1 MTFRQDRT
9 PWDPSAQVQEAQVPS
24 PQVQE
29 AQVPET
35 RLFATSPPET
45 LERSSRA
52 RRTLDPQPDP
62 QARRSPGKGAAALFV
77 LATLACIAAL
87 AATYVFFV
95 RTTTGQFIDE
105 SALVEAVELSG
116 TAGKAATK
124 LLDWLPALSVVIAS
138 IVVVF
143 VTILRRRWSAAAIA
157 IAACVGANVT
167 TQILKDLL
175 PVRPYRGVETL
186 ELNSLPSG
194 HTTMAASA
202 AAAVFLMVS
211 PRWRP
216 LAGYLGGSFAV
227 ATGVSTLINQW
238 HRPADVV
245 AAFLVVGAFMIPA
258 GWLIIRRG
266 PRWNVW
272 DGYNKHWASARLW
285 VMLPVLTGLAA
296 AGVAA
301 FALLSVGLG
310 GQEIST
316 TSYFWA
322 GTSLIVIAGYLA
334 TVAGVW
340 LFGLA
345 AGQTAPRRRER

>member
-1 MTFRQDRT
+1 MTFRQEHI
-9 PWDPSAQVQEAQVPS
+9 PVDPSARVR
-24 PQVQE
+24 
-29 AQVPET
+29 ET
-35 RLFATSPPET
+35 PLPP
-45 LERSSRA
+45 A
-52 RRTLDPQPDP
+52 RW
-62 QARRSPGKGAAALFV
+62 SPGKGTAALFV
-77 LATLACIAAL
+77 LAAVACVAAL
-87 AATYVFFV
+87 AVTYLFFV

-138 IVVVF
+138 VVVVF
-143 VTILRRRWSAAAIA
+143 VTVLRRRWAAAGIA
-157 IAACVGANVT
+157 IAACVGANLA
-167 TQILKDLL
+167 TQLLKDML

-258 GWLIIRRG
+258 GWLVIRSG
-266 PRWNVW
+266 ARWNVW
-272 DGYNKHWASARLW
+272 DGYNRHWASARVW
-285 VMLPVLTGLAA
+285 VALPVLTGLVA

-301 FALLSVGLG
+301 YALLSIGPG

-316 TSYFWA
+316 VSYFWA
-322 GTSLIVIAGYLA
+322 GTSLIVITGYLA

-345 AGQTAPRRRER
+345 ARRRDV

>member
-1 MTFRQDRT
+1 VTQIPVT
-9 PWDPSAQVQEAQVPS
+9 
-24 PQVQE
+24 
-29 AQVPET
+29 QVPET
-35 RLFATSPPET
+35 QVLPSQLPKPEAATTPE
-45 LERSSRA
+45 
-52 RRTLDPQPDP
+52 P
-62 QARRSPGKGAAALFV
+62 QAKWSPGKGTATLFV
-77 LATLACIAAL
+77 LATLACIAGL
-87 AATYVFFV
+87 AATYFFFV

-105 SALVEAVELSG
+105 SALVEAVALSG

-138 IVVVF
+138 VVVIF
-143 VTILRRRWSAAAIA
+143 VTILRRRWAAAGIA
-157 IAACVGANVT
+157 IAACVGANLA

-216 LAGYLGGSFAV
+216 LAGFLGGSFAV

-245 AAFLVVGAFMIPA
+245 AAFLVVGAFMLPA
-258 GWLIIRRG
+258 GWLIIRTG

-272 DGYNKHWASARLW
+272 DGYNEHWASARVW
-285 VMLPVLTGLAA
+285 VALPALTGLAA

-301 FALLSVGLG
+301 YALLSIGPG

-316 TSYFWA
+316 TTYFWA
-322 GTSLIVIAGYLA
+322 GTSLIVAAGYLA
-334 TVAGVW
+334 AVACIW
-340 LFGLA
+340 LFGRA
-345 AGQTAPRRRER
+345 ARRRGAPRG

>member
-1 MTFRQDRT
+1 MTFRQERT
-9 PWDPSAQVQEAQVPS
+9 HWDPSARVQKTPS
-24 PQVQE
+24 ARVQITQL
-29 AQVPET
+29 AET
-35 RLFATSPPET
+35 QLLTALPPEPP
-45 LERSSRA
+45 ERRPRA
-52 RRTLDPQPDP
+52 RRTPDP
-62 QARRSPGKGAAALFV
+62 QTQRSPGKATAALFV
-77 LATLACIAAL
+77 LATIACVAGL
-87 AATYVFFV
+87 AATYFFFV

-116 TAGKAATK
+116 TVGKAATK

-143 VTILRRRWSAAAIA
+143 VTILRRRWSAAGIA
-157 IAACVGANVT
+157 IAACVGANVA

-194 HTTMAASA
+194 HTTLAASA
-202 AAAVFLMVS
+202 AAAVFLLVS

-216 LAGYLGGSFAV
+216 LAGYLGGTFAV

-245 AAFLVVGAFMIPA
+245 AAFLLVGAFMIPA

-272 DGYNKHWASARLW
+272 DGYGGHWASARVW
-285 VMLPVLTGLAA
+285 VLLPVLTGLAA

-301 FALLSVGLG
+301 YALLSIGPG
-310 GQEIST
+310 GQIST
-316 TSYFWA
+316 ISYFWA
-322 GTSLIVIAGYLA
+322 GTSLIIIAGCLA

-345 AGQTAPRRRER
+345 ARTVSSSGGA